1 MFLATGGP
9 TTMTSNAPIPP
20 PLPPHHAQ
28 ALDYRGPYEGGVDT
42 RELGQRRANAIFSLV
57 RFILAI
63 AVMLFVLLIFLTV
76 IPRFERTFADF
87 GIKLPLITQIVL
99 DISRF
104 LQTPLGWVAAAV
116 IACIVGVT
124 VAVLPIPRRW
134 LRLLVILL
142 LAMVVI
148 SLALAV
154 FLPMIQLIDNISAG
168 KK

>member
-1 MFLATGGP
+1 
-9 TTMTSNAPIPP
+9 MTSNAPIPP
-20 PLPPHHAQ
+20 PLPPHQAQ
-28 ALDYRGPYEGGVDT
+28 ALDYRGPYGPGADPAA
-42 RELGQRRANAIFSLV
+42 LAQRRTNAIFSLV
-57 RFILAI
+57 RFICAM
-63 AVMLFVLLIFLTV
+63 AVMLFLLLIFLTV
-76 IPRFERTFADF
+76 IPRFERVFADF
-87 GIKLPLITQIVL
+87 GTKLPLITQIVL

-134 LRLLVILL
+134 LRLLVIFV

-154 FLPMIQLIDNISAG
+154 FLPMIELIDNISAG

>member
-1 MFLATGGP
+1 
-9 TTMTSNAPIPP
+9 MTSNAPIPP

-28 ALDYRGPYEGGVDT
+28 ALDYRGPYEPGVDPAA
-42 RELGQRRANAIFSLV
+42 LAQRRSNAIFSIV
-57 RFILAI
+57 RFVLAM
-63 AVMLFVLLIFLTV
+63 AVMLFLLLIFLTV
-76 IPRFERTFADF
+76 IPRLERVYADF
-87 GIKLPLITQIVL
+87 GTKLPLVTQIVL

-134 LRLLVILL
+134 LRLLVIFA

-148 SLALAV
+148 VLALAV
-154 FLPMIQLIDNISAG
+154 LLPMINLIDNISAG